1 MATEILHHISFRL
14 PNPPALPASLATYTQ
29 LGDFFDEDEFK
40 IRGDIQGAPT
50 LEILDALYEKGARL
64 SSPIWDLSFKGDAE
78 HACAYTIELSPAG
91 DDRGVDL
98 LNPCD
103 DWLDPTA
110 APMDAQLRSDRD
122 AVLSKMPQGPL
133 TLVGNRLLAATSTVQ
148 ALQLSPTA
156 AVLVKWK
163 PVSWHVVQPA
173 ARSVLDPFLC
183 FCRPDERPYRAHQA
197 NIAKADVE
205 LKFGVATELESYG
218 SNNCAN
224 LYLMD
229 LDTAAFIM
237 PPNRITLGDL
247 ELAPIYPAE
256 SPEGLIVRAITERMN
271 RLIE

>member
-1 MATEILHHISFRL
+1 MAIEILHHISFRL
-14 PNPPALPASLATYTQ
+14 PNPPPLPASLATYTQ
-29 LGDFFDEDEFK
+29 LGDFLDEDEFK
-40 IRGDIQGAPT
+40 IRGDIRGAPT
-50 LEILDALYEKGARL
+50 LEILDALFEKGVRL
-64 SSPIWDLSFKGDAE
+64 SSPIWDLSFKGDAKN
-78 HACAYTIELSPAG
+78 ACAYTIELSPAG

-122 AVLSKMPQGPL
+122 AVLSKKPQGPL
-133 TLVGNRLLAATSTVQ
+133 TLLGNNLLAAASAVQ
-148 ALQLSPTA
+148 ALQLTPTA
-156 AVLVKWK
+156 AVLVKGK
-163 PVSWHVVQPA
+163 PVNWHVVQPA
-173 ARSVLDPFLC
+173 ARSVLDPFLR

-197 NIAKADVE
+197 NIAKAGAD
-205 LKFGVATELESYG
+205 LRFGLAIEAESCG

-229 LDTAAFIM
+229 LDSAARIM

-247 ELAPIYPAE
+247 ELAPVYPAD
-256 SPEGLIVRAITERMN
+256 SPEALVVRAITERMN